1 MLSPRKE
8 VGLDDCG
15 AWSLPHGELPSA
27 VNGSADQQ
35 DIRQVNQ
42 TMVYRVSKDKVNA
55 FKQFKDGALAD
66 SGASGG
72 IAGWDMSKAN
82 GSEDY
87 TDLIGLQ
94 EHTARKLEIVHASF
108 VAEAQGY
115 GLVTCHMG
123 QQAHMPDSKSVMST
137 IQMIAGGC
145 KVFDRPKAVT
155 GFQPY
160 IQSPDG
166 YKFPLKFRKG
176 LSYMDIRPVRDDEW
190 GNLPETW
197 MCSKNKWDPSLF
209 DEEVDPK
216 WMEEKTPDVEER
228 FSRVGHDRFGVMDFE
243 KDATFTEGEVDA
255 IPITTWEVEINLTM
269 LVKDKLVDS
278 VLECKVDGTC
288 YHIHMSA
295 DDIACDWGDWEPIAN
310 AQ

>member
-42 TMVYRVSKDKVNA
+42 TMVYRVSKDKVNV

-94 EHTARKLEIVHASF
+94 EHTVRKLMIIHAPF
-108 VAEAQGY
+108 VAEAQG
-115 GLVTCHMG
+115 
-123 QQAHMPDSKSVMST
+123 
-137 IQMIAGGC
+137 
-145 KVFDRPKAVT
+145 
-155 GFQPY
+155 
-160 IQSPDG
+160 
-166 YKFPLKFRKG
+166 
-176 LSYMDIRPVRDDEW
+176 
-190 GNLPETW
+190 
-197 MCSKNKWDPSLF
+197 
-209 DEEVDPK
+209 
-216 WMEEKTPDVEER
+216 
-228 FSRVGHDRFGVMDFE
+228 
-243 KDATFTEGEVDA
+243 
-255 IPITTWEVEINLTM
+255 
-269 LVKDKLVDS
+269 
-278 VLECKVDGTC
+278 
-288 YHIHMSA
+288 
-295 DDIACDWGDWEPIAN
+295 
-310 AQ
+310 